1 VTIFG
6 ILPFNPLTGWLME
19 EPNIPDKPN
28 IPDLIALLRE
38 TLEQIKEV
46 HHLSSNDSSLIELQR
61 QIVTAIAEV
70 SVSRSRT

>member
-1 VTIFG
+1 
-6 ILPFNPLTGWLME
+6 ME